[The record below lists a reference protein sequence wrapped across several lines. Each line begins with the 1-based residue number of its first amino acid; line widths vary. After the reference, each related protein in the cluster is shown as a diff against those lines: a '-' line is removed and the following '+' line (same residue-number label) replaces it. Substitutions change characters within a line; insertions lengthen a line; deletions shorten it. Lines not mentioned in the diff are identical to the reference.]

1 MGHKE
6 DIQKYSSNVSL
17 HPIDVSYDQ
26 LKALN
31 DHDDFSPADLDNS
44 NSRNKI
50 TTIFYFFMKEV
61 AAASNHNLVRHSN
74 AFITNDGKVDPDFEF
89 S

>member
-1 MGHKE
+1 MSQNQQNLDFSKMFMCLPSTLGHKE

-26 LKALN
+26 LKTLD
-31 DHDDFSPADLDNS
+31 DHEDFSPADLDNS

-50 TTIFYFFMKEV
+50 TKIFYF
-61 AAASNHNLVRHSN
+61 S
-74 AFITNDGKVDPDFEF
+74 
-89 S
+89 